1 MNLTSREKDE
11 LPIEAGEHVLTHD
24 RAMERIPGMIHDD
37 AQVKATFS
45 GGTKR
50 VTVHEPIR

>member
-11 LPIEAGEHVLTHD
+11 LPIEAGAHVLTRG
-24 RAMERIPGMIHDD
+24 RAMERIPGMIHDI
-37 AQVKATFS
+37 QVKVTFS

>member
-11 LPIEAGEHVLTHD
+11 LPIEAGAHVLTHD
-24 RAMERIPGMIHDD
+24 RAMERIPGMIHDV
-37 AQVKATFS
+37 QVKATFS